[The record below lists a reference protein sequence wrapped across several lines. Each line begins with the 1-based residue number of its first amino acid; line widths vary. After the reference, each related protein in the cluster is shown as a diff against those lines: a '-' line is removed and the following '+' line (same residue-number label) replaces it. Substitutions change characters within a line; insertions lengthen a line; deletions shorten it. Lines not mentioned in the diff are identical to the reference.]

1 MSETSNL
8 GEFLAHL
15 DPKLAKKIKK
25 ASEVESILMP
35 LASRGLTRALGGGI
49 GKGRMTLLYGNTS
62 SGKSLLMLQSIGR
75 WQREGL
81 ICAYVDAEGTF
92 SNEFAERLGVNTDE
106 LILIQKK
113 SFGAV
118 TDEVVPL
125 LQAGID
131 VLVIDSISLML
142 PEVFVD
148 NDGGVAEF
156 DKMKQIG
163 AHAKSTSIMIN
174 ALHYANVKTAI
185 VVISQTTTQIN
196 QTYVKQV
203 PHGGVKLPFAC
214 TQIIKLTSSATEAN
228 QIKGQVFQGNKVVE
242 LPIGRPVAAV
252 VEKNKL
258 GPQSREAS
266 YELYYDGPFI
276 GVDTIGELVT
286 LAEATGAVRKSGAWY
301 YFDDRQWQGRKA
313 FVKAVKDDADL
324 EAAVEQELTLAL
336 NGGELV

>member
-1 MSETSNL
+1 
-8 GEFLAHL
+8 
-15 DPKLAKKIKK
+15 
-25 ASEVESILMP
+25 
-35 LASRGLTRALGGGI
+35 
-49 GKGRMTLLYGNTS
+49 MTLLYGNTS
-62 SGKSLLMLQSIGR
+62 SGKSLLMLQSIGQ
-75 WQREGL
+75 WQKQGL

-92 SNEFAERLGVNTDE
+92 SADFAERLGVDTDQ

-148 NDGGVAEF
+148 SDGGVADF

-174 ALHYANVKTAI
+174 ALHYANEKTSI
-185 VVISQTTTQIN
+185 VIISQTTTQIN

-228 QIKGQVFQGNKVVE
+228 QIKGQVFQGNKIVE
-242 LPIGRPVAAV
+242 LPIGRPVQVV

-258 GPQSREAS
+258 GPQSREAL
-266 YELYYDGPFI
+266 YNLYYDGPMI
-276 GVDTIGELVT
+276 GVDTVDELVT
-286 LAEATGAVRKSGAWY
+286 MCEGTGVLKKAGAWY
-301 YFDDRQWQGRKA
+301 FYGEEKWQGKKA
-313 FVKAVKDDADL
+313 LVASVKDDEVL
-324 EAAVEQELTLAL
+324 EAQLESELALAL
-336 NGGELV
+336 NGGLVDG